1 MEFENAKIG
10 LRKVYNAQILSIIAS
25 IIGIV
30 GTVVMTVLG
39 KAIQSGAEN
48 YNSSDIISVIFLIVA
63 GIIGIIAFIL
73 NFVGISRTSKDDES
87 FKNAL
92 IMLVIAI
99 AASVIGS
106 AIQNRFPGTAKYLD
120 YLHDLATLFVTYY
133 VIGGCMSIA
142 EKKNDVNLAATC
154 KTARTFIIV
163 AWVVT
168 IVLEFLSG
176 AVNGF
181 VTAIAIVGG
190 LCEIVA
196 YIIYLVILSKTLKI
210 L

>member
-73 NFVGISRTSKDDES
+73 NFVGIGRTSKDDES

-106 AIQNRFPGTAKYLD
+106 AIQNKFPGTAKYLD
-120 YLHDLATLFVTYY
+120 YLHDLATLFVSYY

-163 AWVVT
+163 AWVIT

-181 VTAIAIVGG
+181 VTVIAIVGA

-196 YIIYLVILSKTLKI
+196 YFIYLVILSKTLKI

>member
-30 GTVVMTVLG
+30 SAAVMAVLG
-39 KAIQSGAEN
+39 KAIESNGGSVN
-48 YNSSDIISVIFLIVA
+48 TTDVISVIFLIVA
-63 GIIGIIAFIL
+63 GIIAIIAFIL
-73 NFVGISRTSKDDES
+73 NFVGIGRTSKDDES

-99 AASVIGS
+99 AASVISS
-106 AIQNRFPGTAKYLD
+106 ALQSRFPSTAKYLD
-120 YLHDLATLFVTYY
+120 YLHDIATLLVTYH
-133 VIGGCMSIA
+133 VIGGCKSIA

-163 AWVVT
+163 AWVIT

-181 VTAIAIVGG
+181 VTVIAIVGG

>member
-48 YNSSDIISVIFLIVA
+48 YNSSDIISLIFLIVA

-73 NFVGISRTSKDDES
+73 NFVGIGRTSKDDES

-106 AIQNRFPGTAKYLD
+106 AIQNKFPGTAKYLD
-120 YLHDLATLFVTYY
+120 YLHDLATLFVSYY

-163 AWVVT
+163 AWVIT

-181 VTAIAIVGG
+181 VTVIAIVGA

-196 YIIYLVILSKTLKI
+196 YFIYLVILSKTLKI

>member
-120 YLHDLATLFVTYY
+120 YLHDLATLFVSYY

-163 AWVVT
+163 AWVIT

-181 VTAIAIVGG
+181 VTVIAIVGA

>member
-73 NFVGISRTSKDDES
+73 NFVGIGRTSKDDES

-120 YLHDLATLFVTYY
+120 YLHDLATLFVSYY

-163 AWVVT
+163 AWVIT